1 MNLTKNMYFF
11 TNEEIRKNKFKL
23 LLINDFKT
31 PYKRFGKEV
40 TNFKKPII
48 LSSKKINVNLIK
60 LQLFLKI

>member
-1 MNLTKNMYFF
+1 MYFF

-23 LLINDFKT
+23 LPIKDLKA

-48 LSSKKINVNLIK
+48 LSSKKNKCEHIK
-60 LQLFLKI
+60 LQLFLKN